1 MEDYKKSFDKGTRR
15 SNSLEYNRIVRK
27 PKGATLAH
35 LVKLRKTD
43 PQDTNWRRIYYI
55 RYADDFI
62 IGIIGDRKDAEKVKI
77 DVAEFLKTQ
86 LNLELNKDKTKIT
99 H

>member
-1 MEDYKKSFDKGTRR
+1 MEDYKKSFDKGTQP

-27 PKGATLAH
+27 PKGATFAH

-43 PQDTNWRRIYYI
+43 PQDPNWRRIYYI